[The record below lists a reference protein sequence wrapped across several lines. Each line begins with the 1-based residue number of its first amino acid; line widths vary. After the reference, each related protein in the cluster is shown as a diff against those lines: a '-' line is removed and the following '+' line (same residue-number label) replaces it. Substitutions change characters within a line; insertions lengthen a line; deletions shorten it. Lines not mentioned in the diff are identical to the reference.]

1 MSNKEIHFSLLTY
14 HFSLTP
20 ITSSKKI
27 IMAIGSILLG
37 VALLVL
43 VGLFVARPFLRTQ
56 DGDVVLT
63 EQQLLL
69 EEKEHLLDQ
78 IQALDFDHDTGKI
91 PAELHELQRARL
103 VEQATAVLQA
113 IDAAGGAPTH
123 TPALEDEA
131 DAAVDV
137 DIEIEAAIARLR
149 RQRDQKKIEPSTPV
163 AAAPATTNGHA
174 RFCPQCGTPTD
185 PGDRFCAHCG
195 HNLTLK
201 TSTKTA

>member
-1 MSNKEIHFSLLTY
+1 MTSSLFAL
-14 HFSLTP
+14 FVA
-20 ITSSKKI
+20 SSKKI
-27 IMAIGSILLG
+27 IMAIGSILIG

-43 VGLFVARPFLRTQ
+43 VGLFIARPFLRAPE
-56 DGDVVLT
+56 GEAVLT

-78 IQALDFDHDTGKI
+78 IQALDFDHETGKI
-91 PAELHELQRARL
+91 PTEVHELQRARL
-103 VEQATAVLQA
+103 MEQATAVLQA
-113 IDAAGGAPTH
+113 IDAADGAPVH
-123 TPALEDEA
+123 TPALELD
-131 DAAVDV
+131 DQVDTAVDV

-149 RQRDQKKIEPSTPV
+149 RQRSQVKPEPSASVT
-163 AAAPATTNGHA
+163 AAATPTNGHT

-195 HNLTLK
+195 HNLTQK